1 MKSIVLFNNKGGVG
15 KTTLTAN
22 VASHIAQKLNKRVC
36 VIDGDPQCNVTQ
48 LILGDEKTVDL
59 YWPTRRSSTKRSATL
74 LDVVQPI
81 MDGDAN
87 IATDIVPQKSSEN
100 RFGVDLIPGHPR
112 LSAVED
118 TLSRAWTDLTAK
130 KIGGFRITLWLR
142 ALLKELQSRY
152 DFVFIDVGPSLGS
165 INRSILVSSDSF
177 VTPLGSDVFSLLGIR
192 NIAQWMTAW
201 ADEYARSYKAAV
213 RDDKEQ
219 VTKYDVP
226 GTLDITAGFSG
237 YTLQQ
242 YITKSKQGRRRATV
256 AFEKIIEKVPQE
268 IEKNLSKFIPKHL
281 DFSDLHLGDVPNL
294 YSIIPL
300 AQNVN
305 SPIFALKGG
314 DKLVGSQYQQSQ
326 SYSQLI
332 ADVSTK
338 LVQNLG

>member
-59 YWPTRRSSTKRSATL
+59 YWPTRRTSSKRAATL

-87 IATDIVPQKSSEN
+87 IAADIVPQKSSEN

-142 ALLKELQSRY
+142 SLLKEFQSRY
-152 DFVFIDVGPSLGS
+152 DYVFIDVGPSLGS
-165 INRSILVSSDSF
+165 INRSILVSSGSF

-192 NIAQWMTAW
+192 NIAQWMTGW
-201 ADEYARSYKAAV
+201 SDEYARSYKAAM
-213 RDDKEQ
+213 RDDREQ
-219 VTKYDVP
+219 VAKYGVP
-226 GTLDITAGFSG
+226 STLDIVSGFSG

-242 YITKSKQGRRRATV
+242 YITKSKQGKRRATV

-268 IEKNLSKFIPKHL
+268 IETNLSKFIPKNL
-281 DFSDLHLGDVPNL
+281 NFADLHLGDVPNL

-314 DKLVGSQYQQSQ
+314 DKLVGAQYQQSQ